1 MQELRATLESM
12 YQVQLE
18 KSQLMVAVAFLH
30 IFLPRE
36 SRIGREHLEDFG
48 FNMDGCF
55 FSFLLFKSEG
65 VQNPSKLLF
74 PN

>member
-55 FSFLLFKSEG
+55 FFFFVIQIRGCPKS
-65 VQNPSKLLF
+65 K
-74 PN
+74 